1 MNKRVSIRK
10 TKEKHWI
17 WFARLEVNIPHGIHH
32 PPLWASSSKRKG
44 YGLQIL
50 VKMLLG
56 GELQFADKKANLFV
70 CKT

>member
-1 MNKRVSIRK
+1 MSTRK

-17 WFARLEVNIPHGIHH
+17 WFARLEVNIPHGINH

-50 VKMLLG
+50 VKMVLG